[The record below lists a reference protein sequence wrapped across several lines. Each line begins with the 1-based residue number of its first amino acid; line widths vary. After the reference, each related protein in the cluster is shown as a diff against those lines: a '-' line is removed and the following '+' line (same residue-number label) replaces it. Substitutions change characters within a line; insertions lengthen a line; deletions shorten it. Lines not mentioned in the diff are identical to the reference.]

1 MIRNPRSKVVE
12 FDHFKITIS
21 GPFPSRYCFH
31 KFFIARMRQLFKQT
45 INLFNNYHNTRIF

>member
-45 INLFNNYHNTRIF
+45 INLFNNYHNTRIL